1 MEFYKE
7 LSTDPGVL
15 EYLKE
20 FPEADWKLV
29 IKKTLLY
36 GIHSL
41 KALEN
46 LGLASP
52 KLEKI
57 PALHSELAE
66 LRKTVEEVE
75 NSLTSHLLDNKDKQK
90 RLDNQKESAK
100 TQNRPRG
107 LSQRQNRDTCKTQ
120 NSAACRGSSKDLVKQ
135 PPFKMTGKEKPEVR
149 RKLPKYLQNID
160 SKIKEDVQKSKKGVI
175 ITCGRNDRLERTEKS
190 ERSEKAEKTEKSQN
204 KDVREKREKK
214 ERREKKNRNEK
225 SGPINRYD
233 KQESIE
239 TKWEEWKNIE
249 MTKQKSDDS
258 ELDSPKSSSS
268 FSTYNAADEV
278 KEFYQKEFSKLMPFG
293 SNQKW

>member
-7 LSTDPGVL
+7 LASDPGIS

-46 LGLASP
+46 LGLTSP

-90 RLDNQKESAK
+90 RLETQKESAR

-107 LSQRQNRDTCKTQ
+107 ASQKQIRDGGKAG
-120 NSAACRGSSKDLVKQ
+120 NSAAFRGSSKDLMKQ
-135 PPFKMTGKEKPEVR
+135 PPFKLTGKEKPEVR

-160 SKIKEDVQKSKKGVI
+160 SKIKEDVQKSKKGVV
-175 ITCGRNDRLERTEKS
+175 ITYGRNERLEKTDKS
-190 ERSEKAEKTEKSQN
+190 ERSEKAERTEKPHN
-204 KDVREKREKK
+204 REKREN
-214 ERREKKNRNEK
+214 REKRDRTENSGKKNRYEK
-225 SGPINRYD
+225 HTEN
-233 KQESIE
+233 E
-239 TKWEEWKNIE
+239 TKWEEWKNVE
-249 MTKQKSDDS
+249 VVKQKSDDS
-258 ELDSPKSSSS
+258 DEDSQKSSSS
-268 FSTYNAADEV
+268 FSTYHAADEV

-293 SNQKW
+293 GNQKW